1 MSGCGWRKGVLLF
14 GVLYLAGAAARADE
28 SGPLVLGGEA
38 LSTAE
43 ILAVAREHRSVEIDP
58 KARAR
63 VAATFEVVL
72 AAARAHVP
80 VYGLTTGVGWNK
92 DKDAMREGQAMEEV
106 GAGAP
111 GAGGAARGVTVQ
123 NAGARQTTGAAPTT
137 GAGRVASGA
146 GPALGVG
153 QPVVSARAVEELDPQ
168 LLAASERFN
177 LGTLRAH
184 AAGVG
189 EALPDEVVRAAMLI
203 RLNLLL
209 TGDGGVQPAV
219 VDQYAAFLNHN
230 IIPVVPGRG
239 SVGEADILQSAHIG
253 LALAG
258 EWQVRQGG
266 AVVPAAKAL
275 KAASLKPVALV
286 GKDFLAIIGD
296 NSLTVAESLLA
307 VHTARVWLAHE
318 ITIFALSLEGLNG
331 NVAPFLDVAVAAH
344 PAPGFSAVAGRL
356 RADLA
361 GSDLWNANAGEH
373 RPLQD
378 PLSFRT
384 MPIVL
389 GNAWEALDAA
399 EEQALSFANHS
410 GDNPLVVTDARTL
423 PDQGSQVA
431 RYLVPGMPNA
441 AIVPTAN
448 FESLPLV
455 AALERAALALGHV
468 SESMTQSVLRFE
480 NPAITGL
487 PRFLTAPENPGH
499 GFGAIQKAVVSL
511 NVEIR
516 SLAMPVS
523 LESDVLAG
531 NVEDVATD
539 GPLTVRRFGELVE
552 DLYPL
557 SSLQLLHAA
566 QAADLRKGFHLGG
579 GTRKLLEGYRAQVPF
594 VAQDRILT
602 GDIEN
607 GAQYLRGLSP

>member
-1 MSGCGWRKGVLLF
+1 MSRPGWRRGLWPLV
-14 GVLYLAGAAARADE
+14 GVLYLTGTAAWADE
-28 SGPLVLGGEA
+28 AAPLVLRGDA
-38 LSTAE
+38 LSTAD
-43 ILAVAREHRSVEIDP
+43 ILSVTREHRAVAIDP

-63 VAATFEVVL
+63 VAATFDVVL
-72 AAARAHVP
+72 AAARAHLP

-92 DKDAMREGQAMEEV
+92 DKDAMREGEAMEGV
-106 GAGAP
+106 GAGTPHAGGATP
-111 GAGGAARGVTVQ
+111 GAGGT
-123 NAGARQTTGAAPTT
+123 
-137 GAGRVASGA
+137 
-146 GPALGVG
+146 GPAAGG
-153 QPVVSARAVEELDPQ
+153 RARSAQPAVAAQAAAALDPE

-189 EALPDEVVRAAMLI
+189 EALPDDVVRAAMVI

-230 IIPVVPGRG
+230 ITPVVPGRG

-258 EWQVRQGG
+258 EWQVRSGG
-266 AVVPAAKAL
+266 AVVPAAQAL
-275 KAASLKPVALV
+275 KAAGLKPVALV

-307 VHTARVWLAHE
+307 VHAARVWLSHE

-331 NVAPFLDVAVAAH
+331 NVAPFLDVVVAAH
-344 PAPGFSAVAGRL
+344 PAPGFSAVAARL

-361 GSDLWNANAGEH
+361 GSDLWNANVGEH

-399 EEQALSFANHS
+399 EEQTLFFANHS
-410 GDNPLVVTDARTL
+410 GDNPLVVTDTQAL
-423 PDQGSQVA
+423 ASQGSQA
-431 RYLVPGMPNA
+431 SRYIVPGAANA
-441 AIVPTAN
+441 AIIPTAN
-448 FESLPLV
+448 FESLPLI
-455 AALERAALALGHV
+455 AALERASLALGHV
-468 SESMTQSVLRFE
+468 AESVTQSVLRFE

-499 GFGAIQKAVVSL
+499 GFGAVQKAVVSL

-531 NVEDVATD
+531 NIEDVATD
-539 GPLTVRRFGELVE
+539 GPLTARRFGELIE

-579 GTRKLLEGYRAQVPF
+579 GTRKLLEGYRAHVPF

-602 GDIEN
+602 GDIET

>member
-1 MSGCGWRKGVLLF
+1 MRFRRQRATGLIIVLGL
-14 GVLYLAGAAARADE
+14 LCLSAMARAGDTRR
-28 SGPLVLGGEA
+28 PLVLSGEP
-38 LSTAE
+38 LSIADIIE
-43 ILAVAREHRSVEIDP
+43 VARQSRLVEISP

-63 VAATFEVVL
+63 VATTFEVVL
-72 AAARAHVP
+72 AAARAHLP

-92 DKDAMREGQAMEEV
+92 DKDALK
-106 GAGAP
+106 GADA
-111 GAGGAARGVTVQ
+111 
-123 NAGARQTTGAAPTT
+123 
-137 GAGRVASGA
+137 
-146 GPALGVG
+146 
-153 QPVVSARAVEELDPQ
+153 LDPD
-168 LLAASERFN
+168 LMAASRSFN

-189 EALPDEVVRAAMLI
+189 EALPEDVVRAAMVV

-209 TGDGGVQPAV
+209 TGDGGVQPALA
-219 VDQYAAFLNHN
+219 DQYAAFLNRN

-258 EWQVRQGG
+258 EWKVRYGG
-266 AVVPAAKAL
+266 AVMPASQAL
-275 KAASLKPVALV
+275 SAAGLKPVALI

-307 VHTARVWLAHE
+307 VQAARTWLNHE
-318 ITIFALSLEGLNG
+318 VTIFALSLEGLNG
-331 NVAPFLDVAVAAH
+331 NVAPFLDVVVAAH
-344 PAPGFSAVAGRL
+344 PEAGFSVVAGRL

-361 GSDLWNANAGEH
+361 GSDLWNVGDH

-399 EEQALSFANHS
+399 EAKILFFANHS
-410 GDNPLVVTDARTL
+410 GDNPLVVTDTRSLAT
-423 PDQGSQVA
+423 QGAQVG
-431 RYLVPGMPNA
+431 RYIVPGVPSA

-448 FESLPLV
+448 FEPLPLV
-455 AALERAALALGHV
+455 AALERVSLALGHS
-468 SESMTQSVLRFE
+468 SESITQSVLRFE

-487 PRFLTAPENPGH
+487 PRFLTAPDNPGH
-499 GFGAIQKAVVSL
+499 GFGAIQKAVASL
-511 NVEIR
+511 NSEIR

-523 LESDVLAG
+523 LESTALAG
-531 NVEDVATD
+531 NIEDVTTN
-539 GPLTVRRFGELVE
+539 GPLTARRLGELVE

-566 QAADLRKGFHLGG
+566 QAVELRKGFHLGS
-579 GTRKLLEGYRAQVPF
+579 GTRNLLEGYRAHVPF
-594 VAQDRILT
+594 VGQDRILT
-602 GDIEN
+602 EDIEA

>member
-1 MSGCGWRKGVLLF
+1 MRVRHNTAGLAVTALVGLLCLSA
-14 GVLYLAGAAARADE
+14 VARADDMRR
-28 SGPLVLGGEA
+28 PLVLSGEP
-38 LSTAE
+38 LSIADIIE
-43 ILAVAREHRSVEIDP
+43 VARQGKPVEISP
-58 KARAR
+58 KSRAR
-63 VAATFEVVL
+63 VATTFEIVL
-72 AAARAHVP
+72 AAARAHLP

-92 DKDAMREGQAMEEV
+92 DKDALQAAED
-106 GAGAP
+106 
-111 GAGGAARGVTVQ
+111 
-123 NAGARQTTGAAPTT
+123 
-137 GAGRVASGA
+137 
-146 GPALGVG
+146 
-153 QPVVSARAVEELDPQ
+153 LDPD
-168 LLAASERFN
+168 LMAASQRFN

-189 EALPDEVVRAAMLI
+189 EPLPDEIVRAAMVI

-219 VDQYAAFLNHN
+219 VDQYAAFLNRN
-230 IIPVVPGRG
+230 VTPVVPGRG

-258 EWQVRQGG
+258 EWKVRYGG
-266 AVVPAAKAL
+266 AVMPAAQAL
-275 KAASLKPVALV
+275 TAAGLKPIALV
-286 GKDFLAIIGD
+286 GKDFLSIIGD

-307 VHTARVWLAHE
+307 VHAARTWLDHE

-331 NVAPFLDVAVAAH
+331 NVAPFLDVVVAAH
-344 PAPGFSAVAGRL
+344 PAHGFAVVAGRL

-361 GSDLWNANAGEH
+361 GSDLWNVGDH

-389 GNAWEALDAA
+389 GNALEALDAA
-399 EEQALSFANHS
+399 EAEILFSANHS
-410 GDNPLVVTDARTL
+410 GDNPLVVTDTRSLAT
-423 PDQGSQVA
+423 QGAQVG
-431 RYLVPGMPNA
+431 RYIVPGVPNA

-455 AALERAALALGHV
+455 AALERVSLALGHS
-468 SESMTQSVLRFE
+468 SESITQSVLRFE
-480 NPAITGL
+480 NPAFTGL

-499 GFGAIQKAVVSL
+499 GFGAVQKAVVSL
-511 NVEIR
+511 NSEIR

-523 LESDVLAG
+523 LESAVLAG
-531 NVEDVATD
+531 NIEDVTTN
-539 GPLTVRRFGELVE
+539 GPLTARRLGELVE

-566 QAADLRKGFHLGG
+566 QAVGLRKGFHQGS
-579 GTRKLLEGYRAQVPF
+579 GTRALLEGYRAHVPF
-594 VAQDRILT
+594 VDQDRILT
-602 GDIEN
+602 EDIEA

>member
-1 MSGCGWRKGVLLF
+1 MRGRNGIARVMVRALLLWLVWGAGVG
-14 GVLYLAGAAARADE
+14 GVADAGVAAGVDARARDTAG
-28 SGPLVLGGEA
+28 STAAGRVGDVRRALVLSGEA
-38 LSTAE
+38 LSVAD
-43 ILAVAREHRSVEIDP
+43 ILDVVRQGRAVEISA
-58 KARAR
+58 KGRAR
-63 VAATFEVVL
+63 VATTFEVVL
-72 AAARAHVP
+72 AAARANLP

-92 DKDAMREGQAMEEV
+92 DKEALQAAE
-106 GAGAP
+106 A
-111 GAGGAARGVTVQ
+111 
-123 NAGARQTTGAAPTT
+123 
-137 GAGRVASGA
+137 
-146 GPALGVG
+146 
-153 QPVVSARAVEELDPQ
+153 LDPD
-168 LLAASERFN
+168 LMAASQRFN

-189 EALPDEVVRAAMLI
+189 EPLPDEVVRAAMLI

-219 VDQYAAFLNHN
+219 VDQYAAFLNRG
-230 IIPVVPGRG
+230 ITPVVPGRG

-258 EWQVRQGG
+258 EWKVRYGG
-266 AVVPAAKAL
+266 AVMPAAQAL
-275 KAASLKPVALV
+275 AAAGLKPVALV
-286 GKDFLAIIGD
+286 GKDFLSIIGD

-307 VHTARVWLAHE
+307 VQAARTWLDRE
-318 ITIFALSLEGLNG
+318 VTIFALSLEGLNG
-331 NVAPFLDVAVAAH
+331 NVAPFLDVVVAAH
-344 PAPGFSAVAGRL
+344 PGYGFAVVAGRL

-361 GSDLWNANAGEH
+361 GSDLWNVGETH

-399 EEQALSFANHS
+399 EAEVLFFANHS
-410 GDNPLVVTDARTL
+410 GDNPLVVTDTRSLAT
-423 PDQGSQVA
+423 QGAQVG
-431 RYLVPGMPNA
+431 RYIVPGVPNA

-448 FESLPLV
+448 FEPLPLV
-455 AALERAALALGHV
+455 AALERVSLALGHS
-468 SESMTQSVLRFE
+468 SESITQSVLRFE

-499 GFGAIQKAVVSL
+499 GFGAVQKAIASL
-511 NVEIR
+511 NSEIR

-523 LESDVLAG
+523 LDSVALAG
-531 NVEDVATD
+531 NIEDVTTD
-539 GPLTVRRFGELVE
+539 GPLTARRLGELVE

-566 QAADLRKGFHLGG
+566 QAVGLRKGFHQGSA
-579 GTRKLLEGYRAQVPF
+579 TRALLEGYRAHVPF
-594 VAQDRILT
+594 VDQDRILT
-602 GDIEN
+602 EDIEA

>member
-1 MSGCGWRKGVLLF
+1 MRGRRNTAGLALTAVLGLLWLTA
-14 GVLYLAGAAARADE
+14 VARADDTRR
-28 SGPLVLGGEA
+28 SLVLSGGPLSIA
-38 LSTAE
+38 D
-43 ILAVAREHRSVEIDP
+43 IIDVARHRKSVEIST

-63 VAATFEVVL
+63 VATTFEIVL
-72 AAARAHVP
+72 AAARANLP

-92 DKDAMREGQAMEEV
+92 DKE
-106 GAGAP
+106 
-111 GAGGAARGVTVQ
+111 
-123 NAGARQTTGAAPTT
+123 
-137 GAGRVASGA
+137 
-146 GPALGVG
+146 ALKE
-153 QPVVSARAVEELDPQ
+153 AEALDPD
-168 LLAASERFN
+168 LMAASQRFN

-189 EALPDEVVRAAMLI
+189 EPLAEDVVRAAMVI

-209 TGDGGVQPAV
+209 TGEGGVQPAV
-219 VDQYAAFLNHN
+219 VDQYAAFLNRN
-230 IIPVVPGRG
+230 ITPVVPGRG

-258 EWQVRQGG
+258 EWRVRYDG
-266 AVVPAAKAL
+266 AVMPAAQAL
-275 KAASLKPVALV
+275 TAAGLKPVALV
-286 GKDFLAIIGD
+286 GKDFLSIIGD

-307 VHTARVWLAHE
+307 VHAARTWLDRE
-318 ITIFALSLEGLNG
+318 ITVFALSLEGLNG
-331 NVAPFLDVAVAAH
+331 NVAPFLDVVVAAH
-344 PAPGFSAVAGRL
+344 PAHGFSVVAERL

-361 GSDLWNANAGEH
+361 GSDLWNVGDH

-399 EEQALSFANHS
+399 EAEILFFANHS
-410 GDNPLVVTDARTL
+410 GDNPLVVTDDRSLAT
-423 PDQGSQVA
+423 QGAQVG
-431 RYLVPGMPNA
+431 RYIVPGVANA

-455 AALERAALALGHV
+455 AALERVSLALGHS
-468 SESMTQSVLRFE
+468 SESITQSVLRFE

-511 NVEIR
+511 NSEIR

-523 LESDVLAG
+523 LESGVLAG
-531 NVEDVATD
+531 NIEDVTSE
-539 GPLTVRRFGELVE
+539 GPLTARRLDELVE

-566 QAADLRKGFHLGG
+566 QAIGLRKGFHQGG
-579 GTRKLLEGYRAQVPF
+579 ATKVLLEGYRARVPF
-594 VAQDRILT
+594 VDQDRVLT
-602 GDIEN
+602 DDIEA

>member
-1 MSGCGWRKGVLLF
+1 MSGRHNT
-14 GVLYLAGAAARADE
+14 AGFA
-28 SGPLVLGGEA
+28 LTVVLG
-38 LSTAE
+38 LLWLT
-43 ILAVAREHRSVEIDP
+43 AVARAEDARRSLVLSGGPLSIAEIIDVARHGKPVEISTR
-58 KARAR
+58 ARAR
-63 VAATFEVVL
+63 VATTFEVVL
-72 AAARAHVP
+72 AAARANLP

-92 DKDAMREGQAMEEV
+92 DKEALKAEE
-106 GAGAP
+106 A
-111 GAGGAARGVTVQ
+111 
-123 NAGARQTTGAAPTT
+123 
-137 GAGRVASGA
+137 
-146 GPALGVG
+146 
-153 QPVVSARAVEELDPQ
+153 LDPD
-168 LLAASERFN
+168 LMAASRRFN

-189 EALPDEVVRAAMLI
+189 EPLADDVVRAAMVI

-219 VDQYAAFLNHN
+219 VDQYAAFLNRN
-230 IIPVVPGRG
+230 ITPVVPGRG

-258 EWQVRQGG
+258 EWRVRYGG
-266 AVVPAAKAL
+266 AVMPAAQAL
-275 KAASLKPVALV
+275 TAAGLKPVALV
-286 GKDFLAIIGD
+286 GKDFLSIIGD

-307 VHTARVWLAHE
+307 VHAARTWLDRE
-318 ITIFALSLEGLNG
+318 ITVFALSLEGLNG
-331 NVAPFLDVAVAAH
+331 NVAPFLDVVVAAH
-344 PAPGFSAVAGRL
+344 PGHGFSLVAERL

-361 GSDLWNANAGEH
+361 GSDLWNVPDH

-389 GNAWEALDAA
+389 GNAWQALDAA
-399 EEQALSFANHS
+399 EAEILFFANHS
-410 GDNPLVVTDARTL
+410 GDNPLVVTDTRSLATE
-423 PDQGSQVA
+423 GAQVG
-431 RYLVPGMPNA
+431 RYIVPGVPNA

-455 AALERAALALGHV
+455 AALERVSLALGHS
-468 SESMTQSVLRFE
+468 SESITQSVLRFE

-487 PRFLTAPENPGH
+487 PRFLTAPDNPGH

-511 NVEIR
+511 NAEIR

-523 LESDVLAG
+523 LESGVLAG
-531 NVEDVATD
+531 SIEDVTTE
-539 GPLTVRRFGELVE
+539 GPLTARRLGELVE

-566 QAADLRKGFHLGG
+566 QAVGLRKGFHQGG
-579 GTRKLLEGYRAQVPF
+579 ATKALLEGYRARVPF
-594 VAQDRILT
+594 VDQDRILT
-602 GDIEN
+602 DDIEA